1 MDVNPEAIMQ
11 VSKVLARVGDVDGA
25 AQAMLRLNKPAEAI
39 RVCLS
44 LKRFDKAVMIA
55 QEFNMLDEVD
65 KHLSEY
71 LKQLLGAGDDKAALD
86 LLRKTN
92 QGEVA
97 AGIII
102 GAAME
107 QFNECLN
114 TRKFPLQVGQFNR
127 MRRLF
132 VLAAKEAAEV
142 QKRAVK

>member
-25 AQAMLRLNKPAEAI
+25 ARAMLRLNKPAEAI

-114 TRKFPLQVGQFNR
+114 TRKFPL
-127 MRRLF
+127 
-132 VLAAKEAAEV
+132 
-142 QKRAVK
+142 

>member
-1 MDVNPEAIMQ
+1 MYDELRQLATTLQVDVDSDAIVQ
-11 VSKVLARVGDVDGA
+11 VSKVLARVGDVEGA
-25 AQAMLRLNKPAEAI
+25 AGAMLRLSKPAEAI
-39 RVCLS
+39 RVCLN
-44 LKRFDKAVMIA
+44 LKRFDKAVLIA
-55 QEFNMLDEVD
+55 QEYNMLEEVD

-107 QFNECLN
+107 
-114 TRKFPLQVGQFNR
+114 
-127 MRRLF
+127 
-132 VLAAKEAAEV
+132 
-142 QKRAVK
+142 